1 MGVFQAGDSL
11 CNRAH
16 AIMSKDSVL
25 PKDVILSVEAISK
38 KFCRSL
44 KRSLIYGIKDIAGE
58 ITATRIRQDELRTG
72 EFWAVDNVSFELEKG
87 DAIGLVGANG
97 SGKTSLL
104 RIISGLIKPD
114 QGQVVLTGRIVPL
127 IALGAGFNPILT
139 GRENIYVNLAILGLT
154 KNQIDEVFEDV
165 IAFAE
170 INDALDSP
178 VQSYSS
184 GMAARLGFACAVHAK
199 ADILLIDEVLSV
211 GDMRFRAK
219 CYRKLAQLREQGTSF
234 ILVSHNTNAIL
245 SMCNKAV
252 YLAKGKQIMMGE
264 PSKVMSRFEEDL
276 CLSPAIDQ
284 SGVLLIPV
292 KSPKETTGL
301 DITKVQ
307 LSNEQDSD
315 SKALLT
321 GVAGKITIE
330 VNAHSY
336 QQDVIVSALIKELSG
351 ESETVL
357 HLSSDKD
364 SQTFSFDSGVSELAI
379 SLPTC
384 GLKPGLYTAKIYLH
398 KKPFF
403 MLDAVE
409 SFVFRVSTDIDM
421 NQCLF
426 YQPVDWLQT
435 A

>member
-1 MGVFQAGDSL
+1 MTENQVS
-11 CNRAH
+11 NTTN
-16 AIMSKDSVL
+16 
-25 PKDVILSVEAISK
+25 VILSVEAVSK
-38 KFCRSL
+38 KFCRGL
-44 KRSLIYGIKDIAGE
+44 KQSLIYGIKDIASE
-58 ITATRIRQDELRTG
+58 ISATRKSHDTLRKG

-114 QGQVVLTGRIVPL
+114 QGQVVISGRVVPL

-139 GRENIYVNLAILGLT
+139 GRENIYVNLAILGLS
-154 KNQIDEVFEDV
+154 KLEINQAFEEV

-211 GDMRFRAK
+211 GDMRFRGK
-219 CYRKLAQLREQGTSF
+219 CYRKLAQLREDGTSF

-252 YLAKGKQIMMGE
+252 YLAKGKQIMTGE
-264 PSKVMSRFEEDL
+264 PSKVMSKFEEDL
-276 CLSPAIDQ
+276 CFGPAVDQ
-284 SGVLLIPV
+284 SGVLVIPA
-292 KSPKETTGL
+292 KSSKDTTGL
-301 DITKVQ
+301 DIIRVK
-307 LSNEQDSD
+307 LSNERDSD
-315 SKALLT
+315 SNALLS
-321 GVAGKITIE
+321 GVAGRISIQVT
-330 VNAHSY
+330 AHSY
-336 QQDVIVSALIKELSG
+336 QQDVIASALIKELSG

-364 SQTFSFDSGVSELAI
+364 NKFFSFNSGVSEFAI
-379 SLPTC
+379 SLAKC

-403 MLDAVE
+403 MLDAIE
-409 SFVFRVSTDIDM
+409 SFVFRVTADIDM

>member
-1 MGVFQAGDSL
+1 MNQGVDLS
-11 CNRAH
+11 NN
-16 AIMSKDSVL
+16 I
-25 PKDVILSVEAISK
+25 ILSVETVSK
-38 KFCRSL
+38 KFCRGL
-44 KRSLIYGIKDIAGE
+44 KQSLIYGIKDIAGE
-58 ITATRIRQDELRTG
+58 ITATRKSQDTLRSG
-72 EFWAVDNVSFELEKG
+72 EFWAVDNVSFELNKG

-114 QGQVVLTGRIVPL
+114 QGQVVVNGRVVPL
-127 IALGAGFNPILT
+127 LALGAGFNPILT

-154 KNQIDEVFEDV
+154 KNEINQVFEDV

-211 GDMRFRAK
+211 GDMRFRGK
-219 CYRKLAQLREQGTSF
+219 CYRKLAQLRESGTSF

-252 YLAKGKQIMMGE
+252 YLAKGKQIMMGD
-264 PSKVMSRFEEDL
+264 PSKVMSKFEEDL
-276 CLSPAIDQ
+276 CLGPATDQ
-284 SGVLLIPV
+284 SGVLIIPA
-292 KSPKETTGL
+292 KSSKETTGL
-301 DITKVQ
+301 DITKVK
-307 LSNEQDSD
+307 LSNGRDSD
-315 SKALLT
+315 SNALLS

-330 VNAHSY
+330 VYAHSH
-336 QQDVIVSALIKELSG
+336 QQDVIASALIKELSG

-364 SQTFSFDSGVSELAI
+364 SKIFSFNSGVNEFAI
-379 SLPTC
+379 SLPIC

-409 SFVFRVSTDIDM
+409 SFVFRVTSDIDM

-426 YQPVDWLQT
+426 YQKVIWET
-435 A
+435 GN

>member
-1 MGVFQAGDSL
+1 
-11 CNRAH
+11 
-16 AIMSKDSVL
+16 MSQNL
-25 PKDVILSVEAISK
+25 DVPVSTNIILSVEAVSK
-38 KFCRSL
+38 KFCRGLKQSL
-44 KRSLIYGIKDIAGE
+44 FYGIKDIVSE
-58 ITATRIRQDELRTG
+58 ITATRKSQDTLRSG
-72 EFWAVDNVSFELEKG
+72 EFWAVDNVSFELNKG

-114 QGQVVLTGRIVPL
+114 QGQVVVNGRVVPL
-127 IALGAGFNPILT
+127 LALGAGFNPILT

-154 KNQIDEVFEDV
+154 KNEINQVFEDV

-211 GDMRFRAK
+211 GDMRFRGK
-219 CYRKLAQLREQGTSF
+219 CYRKLAQLRESGTSF

-252 YLAKGKQIMMGE
+252 YLAKGKQIMMGD
-264 PSKVMSRFEEDL
+264 PSKVMSKFEEDL
-276 CLSPAIDQ
+276 CLGPATDQ
-284 SGVLLIPV
+284 SGVLIIPA
-292 KSPKETTGL
+292 KSSKETTGL
-301 DITKVQ
+301 DITKVK
-307 LSNEQDSD
+307 LSNGRDSD
-315 SKALLT
+315 SNALLS

-330 VNAHSY
+330 VYAHSH
-336 QQDVIVSALIKELSG
+336 QQDVIASALIKELSG

-364 SQTFSFDSGVSELAI
+364 SKIFSFNSGVNEFAI
-379 SLPTC
+379 SLPIC

-409 SFVFRVSTDIDM
+409 SFVFRVTSDIDM

-426 YQPVDWLQT
+426 YQSVDWLQ
-435 A
+435 AA

>member
-1 MGVFQAGDSL
+1 
-11 CNRAH
+11 
-16 AIMSKDSVL
+16 MSQNLDLSVSSNI
-25 PKDVILSVEAISK
+25 VLSVEGVSK
-38 KFCRSL
+38 KFCRGLKQSL
-44 KRSLIYGIKDIAGE
+44 FYGIKDIASE
-58 ITATRIRQDELRTG
+58 ITATRKSQDTLRSG
-72 EFWAVDNVSFELEKG
+72 EFWAVYNVSFELKKG

-114 QGQVVLTGRIVPL
+114 QGQVVLSGRVVPL

-154 KNQIDEVFEDV
+154 KNEINEVFEEV

-211 GDMRFRAK
+211 GDMRFRGK
-219 CYRKLAQLREQGTSF
+219 CYRKLAQLREHGTSF

-252 YLAKGKQIMMGE
+252 YLAKGKQIMMGD
-264 PSKVMSRFEEDL
+264 PSKVMSKFEEDL
-276 CLSPAIDQ
+276 CLGPATDQ
-284 SGVLLIPV
+284 SGVLIIPA
-292 KSPKETTGL
+292 KSSKETTGL
-301 DITKVQ
+301 DITMVK
-307 LSNEQDSD
+307 LSNERDSD
-315 SKALLT
+315 SHTLLS
-321 GVAGKITIE
+321 GVAGKIAIE

-336 QQDVIVSALIKELSG
+336 QQDVIASALIKELSG

-357 HLSSDKD
+357 HLSSDQDNKF
-364 SQTFSFDSGVSELAI
+364 FSFNSGTSEFAI
-379 SLPTC
+379 SLPFC

-409 SFVFRVSTDIDM
+409 SFVFRVTSDIDM